1 MEMTVPP
8 PAPPTTEEL
17 HALIAGSVE
26 AHGANEHG
34 ASSAAALAGQ
44 RVGGVAAPAVDPPA
58 PARLSDDDTQLHLMG
73 LTAAD
78 LDHATSDPFLSA
90 GLAAPLDLEKL
101 EPEILQWM
109 EQCRVANHGLDAS
122 EDDAL
127 YFLDT
132 KYPEQLQGDG
142 MTRVFTWLSR
152 FLPRVAGS
160 HPRFSEE
167 LKATAAQIIATL
179 DVANRNNAETLATIA
194 TEFGLKS
201 STTLL
206 FWKRQNDERVLSQ
219 LAQENAPASNELM
232 ESSAAPAQDDSDVRS
247 DAAGRRRGSFLHEK
261 EVLEWVLAR
270 RGTPLT
276 SLDIVSHIVSA
287 YPDFAEGRSST
298 VLSVWVS
305 RFLKRHLPSE
315 SINQVEVASN
325 DPKLA
330 VESGGIDAAKPADEQ
345 QPETSD
351 SSASLGKNSQD
362 SASAVVQSTSER
374 PRKKRTKRSSPEG
387 YVLHSNEFK
396 LNALKKLDEGKT
408 ISEVA
413 EELGLKCTNTLV
425 YWNSIRDKLAVADK
439 KRFRLA
445 GGGRRSTCTFEG
457 ELMSWI
463 SDRQQKGIGTDVRA
477 VLAYMREF
485 HPSFTDGKKEPTLRK
500 WILRFFQRWRQQSV
514 CTGASGDDD
523 GAEAAHHDE
532 EDDEELRKSTGILV

>member
-276 SLDIVSHIVSA
+276 TLDIVSHIVSA
-287 YPDFAEGRSST
+287 YPDFAEGRS
-298 VLSVWVS
+298 
-305 RFLKRHLPSE
+305 
-315 SINQVEVASN
+315 
-325 DPKLA
+325 
-330 VESGGIDAAKPADEQ
+330 
-345 QPETSD
+345 
-351 SSASLGKNSQD
+351 
-362 SASAVVQSTSER
+362 
-374 PRKKRTKRSSPEG
+374 
-387 YVLHSNEFK
+387 
-396 LNALKKLDEGKT
+396 
-408 ISEVA
+408 
-413 EELGLKCTNTLV
+413 
-425 YWNSIRDKLAVADK
+425 IRDKLAVADR